1 MWLLEIA
8 DFLSKCYNTVAVNV
22 YDIRKQDI
30 RKGAKMKQVTIK
42 DIAKEAGVSIASVSR
57 ALNGAEGISE
67 ASRKRILDVCDKMNY
82 TPNGL
87 ARGLVKRKTQTIGI
101 VIPDIMS
108 PFYSELA
115 VLASDAAH
123 RRGFQSLLCNSF
135 RELRTEEQYLKL
147 LVEHQVEGILIFPIG
162 ARSEAAMGKYSRN
175 LPIVSLNE
183 TSTPCHVP
191 YVCADERQAG
201 RIAAEYLISRGCKD
215 LLFLGFKKERLAHRL
230 RAESFL
236 HTAAGMRI
244 PAQVY
249 ECRTDFR
256 TSFERGYDHF
266 RHLLTS
272 GRDMPDGI
280 VAASDATANG
290 IVKACKENGIRIPK
304 DFSLIGFD
312 NISTKLPYL
321 ELTTVSISHEEQIE
335 TAVNLLTEMI
345 ERGQPALTESKIK
358 LKPRLIIRRSCKD

>member
-1 MWLLEIA
+1 
-8 DFLSKCYNTVAVNV
+8 
-22 YDIRKQDI
+22 
-30 RKGAKMKQVTIK
+30 MKQITIK

-57 ALNGAEGISE
+57 ALNGTDGISE
-67 ASRKRILDVCDKMNY
+67 ASRKRILDVCDRMNY

-123 RRGFQSLLCNSF
+123 KRGYQALLCNSF
-135 RELRTEEQYLKL
+135 RELGTEERYLKL

-162 ARSEAAMGKYSRN
+162 VRSEAAMEKYSRN

-183 TSTPCHVP
+183 TSTPCHIP

-236 HTAAGMRI
+236 NAAADMRI
-244 PAQVY
+244 PAQIY
-249 ECRTDFR
+249 ECQTDFR

-272 GRDMPDGI
+272 GRDLPDGI

-290 IVKACKENGIRIPK
+290 IVKACKENGIRIPE

-312 NISTKLPYL
+312 NISTELPYL
-321 ELTTVSISHEEQIE
+321 DLTTVAISHEKQIE

-345 ERGQPALTESKIK
+345 IQGPLSPAKSRIK
-358 LKPRLIIRRSCKD
+358 LEPRLIVRRSCKN